1 MKLLNWVFLCF
12 FPMVRRLVELGERTR
27 DAIDGVGVE
36 QRVEPSQHGG
46 VVKECGT

>member
-1 MKLLNWVFLCF
+1 MGLVFSLLFLEG
-12 FPMVRRLVELGERTR
+12 RILVEESERTR